1 MRKGL
6 TIALFFLG
14 FCGFA
19 QERLQWS
26 ALEEIDFTEVYDE
39 GTASWVQV
47 PQWTQSQREQWDGKE
62 WQITGYAIVLDP
74 VDQIYALSAFPF
86 SSCFFCGAAGPESV
100 MELEFGH
107 PVHLI
112 TDQVITIIGTLDL
125 NTSPEHLPITLLG
138 AKLK

>member
-47 PQWTQSQREQWDGKE
+47 LSGHQAKENNGTEKNGK
-62 WQITGYAIVLDP
+62 
-74 VDQIYALSAFPF
+74 SR
-86 SSCFFCGAAGPESV
+86 V
-100 MELEFGH
+100 MQLF
-107 PVHLI
+107 
-112 TDQVITIIGTLDL
+112 
-125 NTSPEHLPITLLG
+125 
-138 AKLK
+138 